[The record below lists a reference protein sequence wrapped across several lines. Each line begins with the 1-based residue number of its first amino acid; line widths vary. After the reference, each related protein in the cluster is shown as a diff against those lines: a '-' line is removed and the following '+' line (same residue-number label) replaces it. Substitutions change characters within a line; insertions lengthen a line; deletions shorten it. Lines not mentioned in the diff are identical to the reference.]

1 MDNRILR
8 INFKR
13 NQWWPVK
20 KMTFRTSVLA
30 KVDIV
35 IRARIKSLLIDTT
48 ATWMWGTQTIPYLT
62 PVVWSSQLVAVQAG
76 RNVWLIKTD
85 VWYIPS
91 KSIIILYKWAELKFA
106 PCPKIYDI
114 KYYSRA
120 LSLPSFL
127 FFHKW
132 SNDLFSPWIHI
143 KCFSIHEY

>member
-120 LSLPSFL
+120 LSLSSFL